1 MEAVEWGV
9 QQKEVCSGKAKCVQ
23 GSSQGMSGQL
33 VTKVAVVESGQVGMG
48 PIIKDE

>member
-23 GSSQGMSGQL
+23 ENSQGMSGQL
-33 VTKVAVVESGQVGMG
+33 VTKE
-48 PIIKDE
+48 